1 MQVKSVT
8 NATYIIYLFLHF
20 FVELY
25 HTDLCDVHNIVR
37 HICLSALHVD
47 IVDERGGGGTVMP
60 RFSPTALAEASHHR
74 PSSGFYQTAFSGC
87 HKILNT

>member
-20 FVELY
+20 FVELC
-25 HTDLCDVHNIVR
+25 HTDLYDDVHNIVR

-47 IVDERGGGGTVMP
+47 IVDEGGGGLHCHAP
-60 RFSPTALAEASHHR
+60 FLAYGPGRSLSSPAKLWLLSN
-74 PSSGFYQTAFSGC
+74 C
-87 HKILNT
+87 I